1 MIKLN
6 NVSVSFD
13 TPDGHLKAVDNVSLT
28 VNNGEIFGVI
38 GYSGAGKSTLVRT
51 INCLQKPSSGQVIV
65 NGENIAELNSRD
77 LREARKKIG
86 MIFQHFNLMNART
99 VAGNVAFPLKE
110 SGLSQEEIDEKVKRL
125 LDLVGLGDRGQA
137 YPSQLSGGQK
147 QRVAIARALA
157 NDPHVLLCDEAT
169 SALDPKTTGQI
180 LELLKRVNKEMG
192 ITIVIITHEMSVI
205 KQICDRVAV
214 MQSGKVIEEG
224 SILDIFR
231 QPKEALTRDFI
242 RSASPTEKGIENI
255 LENPDLLNI
264 QPDDR
269 VIRIDFTGESTA
281 EPLIA
286 SLAQRFQLPANI
298 LFANVE
304 ILQQTPVGTM
314 LISLNGTEEQL
325 RSAFQYMQDNG
336 VKCREYTIDFSKKGV
351 E

>member
-180 LELLKRVNKEMG
+180 LELLKRVNMWDKKDSYPSQLSGGQKQRVAIARGLAMRPKVLLFDEPTSALDPEMVG
-192 ITIVIITHEMSVI
+192 EVLHVMKSLARDDHMTMIVVTHEMRFARHVSTRTIFMVNGEI
-205 KQICDRVAV
+205 IEDRPSEDFFECPNSKRA
-214 MQSGKVIEEG
+214 
-224 SILDIFR
+224 
-231 QPKEALTRDFI
+231 KEFI
-242 RSASPTEKGIENI
+242 SSLEGIE
-255 LENPDLLNI
+255 
-264 QPDDR
+264 
-269 VIRIDFTGESTA
+269 
-281 EPLIA
+281 
-286 SLAQRFQLPANI
+286 
-298 LFANVE
+298 
-304 ILQQTPVGTM
+304 
-314 LISLNGTEEQL
+314 
-325 RSAFQYMQDNG
+325 
-336 VKCREYTIDFSKKGV
+336 
-351 E
+351 